1 MSNSHLVEARFYWLF
16 SIPHQR
22 YLSMTLS
29 LEEEAW
35 ARWNLCDALA
45 MARVYEE
52 LITTH
57 NAFLEW
63 AQHNLDQDKLFWV
76 MEDGTQ
82 ALGWFAGGYGD
93 EWMQI
98 FGELN
103 DMIPA
108 SKHNRFHRFQHHRSA
123 CNALARFDRP
133 D

>member
-52 LITTH
+52 LVTTH
-57 NAFLEW
+57 NAFLE
-63 AQHNLDQDKLFWV
+63 
-76 MEDGTQ
+76 
-82 ALGWFAGGYGD
+82 
-93 EWMQI
+93 
-98 FGELN
+98 
-103 DMIPA
+103 
-108 SKHNRFHRFQHHRSA
+108 
-123 CNALARFDRP
+123 
-133 D
+133 